1 MDAVLLSLC
10 SAACYG
16 AVAVALR
23 SAVARDAAG
32 GDLATLLTVLP
43 AFAMVLA
50 AAIFRFDF
58 DMKGLWPFV
67 VAGVLSPGIS
77 QTLFTLG
84 VRDAGAARA
93 AVSVGTA
100 PLFSVAIALVALG
113 EPIVAGVLAGAALIV
128 GGGVLLVGEGGR
140 PAHVKRIGLVFAVS
154 SAVVFATRDNLVRWL
169 AIDSDVSPELAAAVT
184 LGVGTLAIGTWLVVA
199 RRPISLRPLP
209 HFAPAGLLFG
219 LSYICIFEAF
229 YRGPVTVVSPLVATE
244 SLWAVLLS
252 ALFLRRIEVV
262 GARLVVGA
270 TLVVAGGVLI
280 GVFR

>member
-50 AAIFRFDF
+50 AAILRFDF
-58 DMKGLWPFV
+58 DINGLWPFV

-93 AVSVGTA
+93 AVSVG
-100 PLFSVAIALVALG
+100 LRLSSRLRSHSSCL
-113 EPIVAGVLAGAALIV
+113 ENRLS
-128 GGGVLLVGEGGR
+128 
-140 PAHVKRIGLVFAVS
+140 PAS
-154 SAVVFATRDNLVRWL
+154 S
-169 AIDSDVSPELAAAVT
+169 
-184 LGVGTLAIGTWLVVA
+184 
-199 RRPISLRPLP
+199 
-209 HFAPAGLLFG
+209 PAQ
-219 LSYICIFEAF
+219 
-229 YRGPVTVVSPLVATE
+229 P
-244 SLWAVLLS
+244 
-252 ALFLRRIEVV
+252 
-262 GARLVVGA
+262 
-270 TLVVAGGVLI
+270 
-280 GVFR
+280 